1 MKRWQQDFSS
11 SHHHHQD
18 SREKKSPIPL
28 ELPLLVPRDKNF
40 TSYHGF
46 ITLDHDDDQTLLE
59 WPCQVHFQPK
69 INTTVGRS
77 NHQDGTHHYDI
88 NHGLQDKK
96 LQSVQIL
103 TCPSLQELLAKKPNT
118 TRSASSSSNQPIPQT
133 FEHLLVNRLLKCHQN
148 DVDAPFSQQC
158 ANLLCEMKNSLSQ
171 IHSLN
176 SNVLP
181 TTSVKN
187 ENLFNPGAFYKQF
200 LKQVDEIG
208 WNKVADLKVDL
219 STVTLCITDLQ
230 DRNHYVEVHTS
241 TMDTM
246 AEIPPECQALVDAE
260 LSKISSSHIV
270 RNDVM
275 IDDDNTQHV
284 LSLSVIHD
292 KYREM
297 IEKLSDFF
305 TVIEDFDEHLRIL
318 EPEKPT
324 RSHTMRR
331 IVIGNHCSLQLQIDP
346 FKPRE
351 RPKDIKLL
359 GSDSIISPLRLKMN
373 QNRNKWD
380 LNKLLRENLETV
392 MEITFPAK
400 KSTDPNVMN
409 TEEEYSENCGVCYS
423 YRMNMKVP
431 DKVCDNEK
439 CGMPFHTECLVEWLR
454 SIPGTHQSF
463 DTMFGSC
470 PYCSS
475 PISVSIIK

>member
-1 MKRWQQDFSS
+1 MRREQREASSRPHSSNQDDRSKRIQQL
-11 SHHHHQD
+11 
-18 SREKKSPIPL
+18 PL

-40 TSYHGF
+40 TCFHGF
-46 ITLDHDDDQTLLE
+46 ITLDQHKDHDEEKLE
-59 WPCQVHFQPK
+59 LPCQVHFKFHQNYT
-69 INTTVGRS
+69 NTNIT
-77 NHQDGTHHYDI
+77 ND
-88 NHGLQDKK
+88 NHGKESKK
-96 LQSVQIL
+96 IQSVQIL
-103 TCPSLQELLAKKPNT
+103 ACPELQELLAKKP
-118 TRSASSSSNQPIPQT
+118 TRSMSSSNPSSSY
-133 FEHLLVNRLLKCHQN
+133 EHILVDRLLKCHN
-148 DVDAPFSQQC
+148 NHMDAPLSQQC
-158 ANLLCEMKNSLSQ
+158 TNILCEMKNSLSQ

-176 SNVLP
+176 SN
-181 TTSVKN
+181 TFTSVKKEN
-187 ENLFNPGAFYKQF
+187 SNLFNPGAFYKQF

-230 DRNHYVEVHTS
+230 DRNHYVEVNTS
-241 TMDTM
+241 TMETF

-260 LSKISSSHIV
+260 LSKISSSSNILQ
-270 RNDVM
+270 NDLM
-275 IDDDNTQHV
+275 MDDNPHHV
-284 LSLSVIHD
+284 LSLSIIYD
-292 KYREM
+292 KYREI

-305 TVIEDFDEHLRIL
+305 TVIEDFDEHLRVL

-346 FKPRE
+346 FRPKE

-359 GSDSIISPLRLKMN
+359 GSDSIISPLRLKIN

-380 LNKLLRENLETV
+380 LSKLLRENLETV
-392 MEITFPAK
+392 METSFPAK
-400 KSTDPNVMN
+400 KSADPNVMN
-409 TEEEYSENCGVCYS
+409 TEDEYSENCGVCYS

-439 CGMPFHTECLVEWLR
+439 CSMPFHTECLIEWLR